1 MKIEEVGSVRVDLLG
16 GTLDIPPINLV
27 IPEVVTLNLAT
38 ELKAYVTI
46 NTIEEK
52 KIIFNSIDYNLKQS
66 FGLIDFTPEN
76 YQSDLFGKL
85 NFLARIVG
93 TFPLT
98 TGMEIEL
105 KSDSPT
111 GAGLG
116 GSSAMGVVLYRALSK
131 VFNLPIERMRSI
143 KVVNE
148 IESIILNSGPAG
160 YQDYFPAMYGG
171 ILSLHPTP
179 GEVRVMQHFSPEL
192 KQKLE
197 TNMSLIYS
205 GETRLSGINNWE
217 VFKGFFDK
225 NDEIIIG
232 LNKIAS
238 LSNKAFQSILNKNYT
253 ELIDLIAE
261 EGKERAKLFPN
272 ILSDKMKS
280 FYSEVR
286 EKYPGTGLKVCGAG
300 GGGCFLLIHLPEHK
314 ESIEKIVNS
323 FDMKILDFK
332 IALPLK

>member
-38 ELKAYVTI
+38 ELKAYVSI
-46 NTIEEK
+46 NTIKEN

-66 FGLIDFTPEN
+66 FELIEFTPEN

-116 GSSAMGVVLYRALSK
+116 GSSAMGVVLYKALCK
-131 VFNLPIERMRSI
+131 IFNLPLERITSI
-143 KVVNE
+143 KAVNE

-179 GEVRVMQHFSPEL
+179 GNIRVEQHFNPEL

-197 TNMSLIYS
+197 TNITLVYS

-225 NDEIIIG
+225 NDEVIIG

-238 LSNKAFQSILNKNYT
+238 LSNKAYQAIMNEKYN
-253 ELIDLIAE
+253 EVIDLIAE
-261 EGKERAKLFPN
+261 EGRERAKLFPN

-280 FYSEVR
+280 FYSEVSN
-286 EKYPGTGLKVCGAG
+286 KFPGTGLKVCGAG
-300 GGGCFLLIHLPEHK
+300 GGGCFLLIHLPEYR
-314 ESIEKIVNS
+314 ESIQKIVPL

-332 IALPLK
+332 IAFPLK